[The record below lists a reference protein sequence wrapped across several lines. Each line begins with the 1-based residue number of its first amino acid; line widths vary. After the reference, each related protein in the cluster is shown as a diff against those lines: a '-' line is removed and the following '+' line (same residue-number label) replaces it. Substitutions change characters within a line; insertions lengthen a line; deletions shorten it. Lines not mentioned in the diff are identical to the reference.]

1 MPSTIYGCMQSFAL
15 QNRIAMEIKKSPQQ
29 NLESKKLI
37 LRQIGAILALAL
49 VFFAFEYKNDG
60 VNSMVEVD
68 RWFKSSPVEEVLIT
82 IQPKPL
88 PPPPPPQP
96 VVKIT
101 TTDNLSEN
109 VPDIVIDASIDDKE
123 RLINYYPVMPS
134 EESDDERDLHFIVE
148 KMPEFPGG
156 IAAMMHYFNKSIRYP
171 LAARE
176 QNIQGRVF
184 LTFVVEMDGSITNV
198 EVLRGIGGGCDE
210 EAVRV
215 VQEMPNWNPGI
226 QNGKAVRVS
235 FNLPVRF
242 GLR

>member
-1 MPSTIYGCMQSFAL
+1 
-15 QNRIAMEIKKSPQQ
+15 MEIKKSPQQ
-29 NLESKKLI
+29 DLEGKKLI
-37 LRQIGAILALAL
+37 LRQIGAIIALAL
-49 VFFAFEYKNDG
+49 VFLAFEYKNDG
-60 VNSMVEVD
+60 VNTMIEVD
-68 RWFKSSPVEEVLIT
+68 RWFKSSPIEEVEIT
-82 IQPKPL
+82 VQPKLL

-96 VVKIT
+96 ITKIETIDDQDNNASDVK
-101 TTDNLSEN
+101 
-109 VPDIVIDASIDDKE
+109 VDASITTSE
-123 RLINYYPVMPS
+123 RLTNYYPVMPP
-134 EESDDERDLHFIVE
+134 EELGDEPDVHVIVE

-156 IAAMMHYFNKSIRYP
+156 IAAMMNYFGKSIRYP

-184 LTFVVEMDGSITNV
+184 LNFVVEKDGSISNV
-198 EVLRGIGGGCDE
+198 VVLRGIGGGCDE

-215 VQEMPNWNPGI
+215 VQEMPKWNPGL